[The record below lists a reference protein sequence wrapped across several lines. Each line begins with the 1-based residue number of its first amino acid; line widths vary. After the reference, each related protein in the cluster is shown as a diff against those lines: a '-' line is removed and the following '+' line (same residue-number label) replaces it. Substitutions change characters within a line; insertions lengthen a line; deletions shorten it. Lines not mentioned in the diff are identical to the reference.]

1 MMNDSIMLYT
11 LIKLGQQNI
20 QIETNKNI
28 SSQIIYLM

>member
-1 MMNDSIMLYT
+1 MINDSIMLYT
-11 LIKLGQQNI
+11 SLKLGQQKI